1 MYMYQHNYVVHDIII
16 SLSKLQISTVEY
28 VPSNV
33 KASLH
38 VNLTDSLLFSYLQVD
53 LPSGSLPRAHHS
65 LTAIALG
72 EGVTEAVSFGGFCK
86 VPENAK
92 SDADLDPIDETT
104 VMRFGKLV
112 PV

>member
-1 MYMYQHNYVVHDIII
+1 M
-16 SLSKLQISTVEY
+16 
-28 VPSNV
+28 

-38 VNLTDSLLFSYLQVD
+38 VNLTDSLLFSYMQVD
-53 LPSGSLPRAHHS
+53 LPSGSLPRTNHS

-86 VPENAK
+86 WPENFK
-92 SDADLDPIDETT
+92 TFADWDPIDETT

>member
-1 MYMYQHNYVVHDIII
+1 MTLYVPGYVVHDIII
-16 SLSKLQISTVEY
+16 SLSKLKISTVEY
-28 VPSNV
+28 VLSNV

-53 LPSGSLPRAHHS
+53 LPSGSLPRAYHS

-72 EGVTEAVSFGGFCK
+72 EGVTEAVSFGGHCK
-86 VPENAK
+86 VPENVK